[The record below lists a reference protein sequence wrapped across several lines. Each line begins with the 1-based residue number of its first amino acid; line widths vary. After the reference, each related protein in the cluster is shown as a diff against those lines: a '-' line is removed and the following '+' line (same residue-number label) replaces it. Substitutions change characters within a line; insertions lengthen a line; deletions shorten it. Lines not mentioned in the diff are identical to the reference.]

1 MSLCRGHQSL
11 STGMTDNFL
20 KRHTFTK
27 IKKLKNKKVTKEQ
40 SFDLI
45 FEELILV
52 FFF

>member
-27 IKKLKNKKVTKEQ
+27 NKKVTKKQ